1 MCLRN
6 RTKRRIKAIK
16 LQFKEI
22 MCMFKERRADFIIDI
37 ACNHDS
43 GVEEL
48 LKLYWLCGSDVA
60 DYFFEK
66 YGPPVFCL
74 EHRQSE
80 KKMVMDMMQTV
91 VRGYIGQWPGL
102 SEAQMCGLETLA
114 DTIIDVSFDVRLSE
128 WQRNQVRAHPQSFE
142 WRRRPKKRR
151 AQH

>member
-1 MCLRN
+1 MRLRN

-43 GVEEL
+43 GVGEL

-74 EHRQSE
+74 E
-80 KKMVMDMMQTV
+80 TV
-91 VRGYIGQWPGL
+91 
-102 SEAQMCGLETLA
+102 
-114 DTIIDVSFDVRLSE
+114 
-128 WQRNQVRAHPQSFE
+128 N
-142 WRRRPKKRR
+142 PKRKWSWI
-151 AQH
+151 